1 MFLQNLYNDMLATD
15 NFPDDMKCANLT
27 PVFRNKDLFKKENY
41 RPVSFPSA
49 ISKIFEKTRA
59 KPNHRLHRTF
69 FVSIFMWL

>member
-27 PVFRNKDLFKKENY
+27 PVFRNKDIFKKENY

-49 ISKIFEKTRA
+49 ISKIF
-59 KPNHRLHRTF
+59 
-69 FVSIFMWL
+69 